1 MESQILS
8 WHFCFQCCC
17 LILGTHVYVTFLALS
32 YVPHSMLWCTG
43 AAWLEVTP
51 SWSNSVQIVSC
62 GLVCTGALEKP
73 VLTCSTVEHDS
84 IYSFRR
90 LLYQGKPKCCVLSCL
105 PFQSLQNSNTKMDLE
120 NFSRSDIKRHL
131 AELGYSNITE
141 EKLDSFVRYNVFFDF
156 SPVQRFPVVL
166 TIHGTW

>member
-1 MESQILS
+1 MC
-8 WHFCFQCCC
+8 HTPCC
-17 LILGTHVYVTFLALS
+17 
-32 YVPHSMLWCTG
+32 G
-43 AAWLEVTP
+43 AAWLEATP

-73 VLTCSTVEHDS
+73 VSTCSTVEHDS

-141 EKLDSFVRYNVFFDF
+141 EKLDSFVRYNVFFDS